1 LEDPDPALRLLEQ
14 FPSLST
20 VVLLP
25 LGPDVLT
32 GLLVI
37 LFLLIL
43 SSLISGSETAFFG
56 LQSTGLHSLK
66 KEESGRAR
74 LVPLLLERPKRLLAT
89 ILIANIFFNV
99 AIVILSTFISLRL
112 FDFNSHP
119 YLGFIIQAIVITSLI
134 LLFGEIMPKIYAS
147 QQQKNY
153 AIRMAPLLRSLV
165 SLFYPL
171 SSLLINTTGIID
183 RRYARKGHNLS
194 MSELSEAIEI
204 TSDGDTAEEDKKI
217 LKGIVKFGDI
227 AVREI
232 MKARIDVTA
241 VDTSLEFEALIDTI
255 IHSGYSRIPAYEG
268 SFDQISGILYI
279 KDLLPYLGKARDI
292 RWQEL
297 LRPGFF
303 VPENKR
309 ISELLR
315 EFQEKKIHM
324 AIVVDEY
331 GGTSG
336 IVTLE
341 DIIEEIVGEISDEF
355 DVDSDEIL
363 HQQVSDNQ
371 WVFEGKA
378 SLNDFC
384 KIMNIDDRVFEHLKG
399 ESDTLAG
406 LILETEGNI
415 PEKNTEIRIPP
426 FTFLVED
433 ADSRRINRILVTR
446 ESEPNEDD

>member
-1 LEDPDPALRLLEQ
+1 MEDPEPALRLLELI
-14 FPSLST
+14 PSLSL
-20 VVLLP
+20 VLLP
-25 LGPDVLT
+25 IGPDVLS
-32 GLLVI
+32 GMVVLL
-37 LFLLIL
+37 LLLIL
-43 SSLISGSETAFFG
+43 SSLISGSETAFFSLEPKG
-56 LQSTGLHSLK
+56 VDALK
-66 KEESGRAR
+66 KEESGKAQ
-74 LVPLLLERPKRLLAT
+74 LVPDLLERPKRLLAT

-99 AIVILSTFISLRL
+99 AIVILSTFISLRI
-112 FDFNSHP
+112 FDFNAHP
-119 YLGFIIQAIVITSLI
+119 YMGFIIQVIVVTALI

-171 SSLLINTTGIID
+171 SSLLINATNLID
-183 RRYARKGHNLS
+183 RRYAKKGHNLS
-194 MSELSEAIEI
+194 MSEISEAIEI
-204 TSDGDTAEEDKKI
+204 TSEGDTAEEDKKI

-232 MKARIDVTA
+232 MKSRIDVTA
-241 VDTSLEFEALIDTI
+241 VDTSLGFDALIDTI
-255 IHSGYSRIPAYEG
+255 LQSGYSRIPAYQE
-268 SFDQISGILYI
+268 SFDQIEGILYI
-279 KDLLPYLGKARDI
+279 KDLLPYLGKVQNVQ
-292 RWQEL
+292 WQDL
-297 LRPGFF
+297 LRPAFF
-303 VPENKR
+303 IPENKR

-363 HQQVSDNQ
+363 HEKVGEHQ
-371 WVFEGKA
+371 WIFEGKA

-384 KIMNIDDRVFEHLKG
+384 KIMNLDDRVFEHVKG

-406 LILETEGNI
+406 LILEAEGNI
-415 PEKNTEIRIPP
+415 PEKNTEIRIAP
-426 FTFLVED
+426 FTFRVED
-433 ADSRRINRILVTR
+433 ADSRRINRILVIR
-446 ESEPNEDD
+446 EPDPNEED